1 MKDEKLEIL
10 SWKIRQ
16 LRRQSKMTQVDL
28 ANKLGVTAATI
39 AMWENGRRGID
50 TITLIKLSNLF
61 NVTTDWLLSS
71 EDKTLSVKLPQSEN
85 TITIIGRNGSFNTYV
100 VDDSKVEAI
109 RKFTEVL
116 AEQNDLNKK
125 K

>member
-1 MKDEKLEIL
+1 MKNGKLEML

-16 LRRQSKMTQVDL
+16 LRRQNKMTQIDL

-50 TITLIKLSNLF
+50 TSTLIKLSNLF
-61 NVTTDWLLSS
+61 NVTADWLLST
-71 EDKTLSVKLPQSEN
+71 EDKTLSVKLPQTEN
-85 TITIIGRNGSFNTYV
+85 TITIIGRNGSFNTYI

-116 AEQNDLNKK
+116 AEKNQLDKK